1 MRTLALPASFV
12 LALGLG
18 LGCGDDGPTIADEC
32 NPLGGTSCMTPW
44 PSSIYLAGDSAT
56 ETGFRL
62 ALPQEAM
69 PINTNNVAVS
79 VDFYNT
85 WDGFSPS
92 GPIVAT
98 FPAGVSADGLP
109 GHADM
114 AASLESGSSIVLLD
128 MDRGE
133 RAPFFAEVDMNPTDD
148 DHRALIIRPV
158 VRLQPGTR
166 YAVGISTAVKAADGS
181 DLPISDAF
189 AALRDGRSFSHPRF
203 ETLASRADAVFS
215 ALDAEGLGRDELV
228 LAWDFVTASD
238 EMLTADLLAM
248 REQALT
254 AIGDAGANLTFDL
267 TVGSGDPTRVY
278 RLMTGTLDSP
288 NFLTDGESPESVLRR
303 GGDGLPD
310 MDGMRDANLTAIIPA
325 CVETAT
331 LPVPV
336 MIFGHGLFGSG
347 EGYLNDRFL
356 QEVAQDYCFVVVAGD
371 WIGLTERQIGVA
383 ALAANDLNYGTG
395 ITEKL
400 AQSVI
405 DFIAIEQAVRGPL
418 HDSTQF
424 QLDNGT
430 PIVDPTR
437 VYYFGASLGGIMG
450 TSFMA
455 YDPFV
460 TKGVLGVP
468 GGPWSMLFERSY
480 AWNALQGPAHASYPD
495 PANFQI
501 LISLLAMKFEP
512 YDPITAAPHVI
523 NDPLPDTPV
532 KQVLLYETIGDS
544 LVSNLSSETLGR
556 TLGLPVVMPTLRA
569 PYGLSEALP
578 SDSNGFAIYDESPT
592 PLPSEFNIPPVS
604 DNGTHADVHE
614 RPAVLRQIEDF
625 LYNGVVTNQCS
636 SGASAAPCDCAAGA
650 CD

>member
-1 MRTLALPASFV
+1 MRTPILPFA

-18 LGCGDDGPTIADEC
+18 LGCGSDGPSIAEEC
-32 NPLGGTSCMTPW
+32 NPLGTTSCMTPW
-44 PSSIYLAGDSAT
+44 PSSAYLEADSTTA
-56 ETGFRL
+56 TGFRL

-69 PINTNNVAVS
+69 PINTNDIAVS

-85 WDGFSPS
+85 WDGLSPS
-92 GPIVAT
+92 GPIIAT
-98 FPAGVSADGLP
+98 FPHGVSAGGLP

-114 AASLESGSSIVLLD
+114 AASLAADSPIILLD

-133 RAPFFAEVDMNPTDD
+133 RAPFFAEVDMNPTND

-158 VRLQPGTR
+158 IRLQPGTR
-166 YAVGISTAVKAADGS
+166 YAVAIRNTVKAFDGS
-181 DLPISDAF
+181 DLPISDGF
-189 AALRDGRSFSHPRF
+189 AALRDGRSFGHPRF
-203 ETLASRADAVFS
+203 EKLAAGADAMFA
-215 ALDAEGLGRDELV
+215 ALEAEGVTRDELV

-248 REQALT
+248 REQALVSM
-254 AIGDAGANLTFDL
+254 GDAGANLTFDL
-267 TVGSGDPTRVY
+267 TVGVGDPTRVY
-278 RLMTGTLDSP
+278 RLMTGTLTSP
-288 NFLTDGESPESVLRR
+288 NFLTDNETPESILNR
-303 GGDGLPD
+303 GGDGLPEQ
-310 MDGMRDANLTAIIPA
+310 DGMRDANLTAIIPA

-356 QEVAQDYCFVVVAGD
+356 QEVSQDYCFVVVAGD
-371 WIGLTERQIGVA
+371 FIGLTERQIGVA
-383 ALAANDLNYGTG
+383 ALAANDLNYAPG

-405 DFIAIEQAVRGPL
+405 DFIAIEHAVRGPL
-418 HDSTQF
+418 AASPMF

-430 PIVDPTR
+430 PIIDPDR
-437 VYYFGASLGGIMG
+437 VLYFGASLGGIMG

-460 TKGVLGVP
+460 TRGVLGVP

-480 AWNALQGPAHASYPD
+480 AWNALQGPAQASYPE
-495 PANFQI
+495 PANFQV
-501 LISLLAMKFEP
+501 LISLLAMRFEP
-512 YDPITAAPHVI
+512 FDPITAAPHVI
-523 NDPLPDTPV
+523 NDPLPDTPA
-532 KQVLLYETIGDS
+532 KQILLYETIGDS
-544 LVSNLSSETLGR
+544 LVANLSSETLGR

-569 PYGLSEALP
+569 PYGLAEAEP
-578 SDSNGFAIYDESPT
+578 TAANGFAIYDESPE
-592 PLPSEFNIPPVS
+592 PLPSEFNIPPPS

-625 LYNGVVTNQCS
+625 LYNGVVTNQCT
-636 SGASAAPCDCAAGA
+636 SGASAAPCDCASGA